1 MAEQEK
7 ILIVEDN
14 NKLASYIKTCL
25 EGCGYKVNHI
35 SQGDK
40 AVYRIIKD
48 KPDLVLLDI
57 MLPGMNGKQIC
68 LSVRSEYLG
77 KIIMLTALNDTT
89 TEVDSLNLGAD
100 DYICK
105 PIKTEVLIARISAV
119 LRRPTLKNSRTTISY
134 GALVIDTIKHE
145 VCLNNA
151 VIDLKP
157 REYDLLLLFANNVD
171 CVLSRDNIT
180 QALYGHEYDGVDRG
194 IDLKISSLR
203 TKLQDNPKKPYRI
216 KTIHG
221 KGYTLL
227 SSAWE

>member
-1 MAEQEK
+1 MAQQEK

-14 NKLASYIKTCL
+14 KKLAGYIKTCL
-25 EGCGYKVNHI
+25 EECGYKVNHI

-48 KPDLVLLDI
+48 QPDLVLLDI
-57 MLPGMNGKQIC
+57 MLPGINGKQIC
-68 LSVRSEYLG
+68 LSVRSQYQG
-77 KIIMLTALNDTT
+77 KIIMLTALNDTI

-100 DYICK
+100 DYITK

-119 LRRPTLKNSRTTISY
+119 LRRPPLKNPRKIITY
-134 GALVIDTIKHE
+134 GRLIINTIKHE
-145 VCLNNA
+145 VYLDKSLC
-151 VIDLKP
+151 DLKP
-157 REYDLLLLFANNVD
+157 SEYDLLLLFANNED
-171 CVLSRDNIT
+171 SVLSRDNIT
-180 QALYGHEYDGVDRG
+180 QALYGHEYDGIDRG

-203 TKLQDNPKKPYRI
+203 TKLGDNPKKPYRI